1 MNRHD
6 ELGVAAHWRYKEGGT
21 RDESMEKRI
30 GVMRQ
35 LLENKAGDGDNE
47 ALLEGFDN
55 LTTEDRVYVLTP
67 QGDVRNLSAGATPLD
82 FAYLVHNEVGHR
94 CRGARVN
101 RRIVPLTY
109 RHTNGGQVGDL
120 DVSGDTPY
128 KISLRIRTGSPS

>member
-47 ALLEGFDN
+47 ALLEGFDK

-67 QGDVRNLSAGATPLD
+67 QGDLRNLSAGAWPPALRC
-82 FAYLVHNEVGHR
+82 LVEFEV
-94 CRGARVN
+94 CR
-101 RRIVPLTY
+101 PCL
-109 RHTNGGQVGDL
+109 
-120 DVSGDTPY
+120 
-128 KISLRIRTGSPS
+128 GSR